1 MYKPSIHENHIH
13 RQRILDK
20 LDQGLQLPLTLVA
33 APAGYGKSTSVGCW
47 LDTSSSPSAWVSLD
61 KNDNDLRLFLNYFVA
76 AVQSMFPDA
85 VPEMKAMVNS
95 LTLPPLSVLA
105 VNIINEIDRIEQHF
119 ILVLDDFHL
128 IEDESVLDLITQLL
142 HHPPRTMHL
151 VLISRQDPLLPISTL
166 RAKHLVTEIRTQD
179 LRFNQAET
187 AAFLTKVL
195 GNQVASATVAAMD
208 KKTEGWVTGLHLSAL
223 AMLHRGKIASELLE
237 PQTDAH
243 YVMEYLSA
251 ETLAHQPPEIK
262 QFLMSTAIL
271 DRFCGSLC
279 ETLCMQSSEPLTNE
293 ISGRDFIN
301 WLNQENLFLIPL
313 DAENRWF
320 RYHHLFQN
328 LLINQLKSRESA
340 EKINELHT
348 RASAWFAENGL
359 IEEAIRHALAGE
371 NFAAAARLVAQ
382 NGFELVSEERWP
394 TLNRWLNLLP
404 DDIIYQN
411 LDLAILVA
419 WTHMPFYRIAEMV
432 TCLNKIAA
440 LFPGQAT
447 VEQQGHIDAL
457 RSYQHFVAADGER
470 ALSYAQRAYENIPR
484 NHLWP
489 RISVSIIQFLAHQVL
504 GESEKVQSKIEE
516 MMRDETLRGTSEG
529 FLLAS
534 PCFIYWMAGDLTATL
549 QTAAHAQKIAH
560 LEAPFALGHGLYF
573 SGIAYYDRN
582 EFHNAEEKLL
592 PLVKAPYLHHALNFA
607 HSTFALALVYQSMG
621 RTNKAYEL
629 AESVISYAHD
639 TDNTNVL
646 QIARAFQAELALLH
660 GRLAEA
666 SRWAEQYVAEPLRP
680 MYRFYVPQLTL
691 VKVLLAQDT
700 PDSRE
705 NATDLLTQL
714 YDFVVS
720 TYNTRFQIDVLA
732 LKALLYDSRK
742 DEPAAL
748 KALTESLTL
757 AEPGCFIRSFV
768 DLGPRMADLLKAL
781 HHQGIAPDYI
791 GKILA
796 AFGQGDE
803 PGVEPKT
810 ADRSMA
816 AANHPLRKSTSIPP
830 LVEPLTNRE
839 LDVLELLA
847 RRLSNQEI
855 ADKLYIST
863 TTVKSH
869 LKNIYGKLSVNKR
882 REAVA
887 KAMKIGILS
896 GSV

>member
-1 MYKPSIHENHIH
+1 MADNTISISFIRTKLYKPSIHENHIH

-208 KKTEGWVTGLHLSAL
+208 KKTEGWVTGLHLSTL
-223 AMLHRGKIASELLE
+223 AMLHQGKIASELLE
-237 PQTDAH
+237 PQTDVH

-279 ETLCMQSSEPLTNE
+279 ETLRMQGSEPLTNE

-340 EKINELHT
+340 EKINELYA

-394 TLNRWLNLLP
+394 TLNRWLN
-404 DDIIYQN
+404 
-411 LDLAILVA
+411 
-419 WTHMPFYRIAEMV
+419 
-432 TCLNKIAA
+432 
-440 LFPGQAT
+440 
-447 VEQQGHIDAL
+447 
-457 RSYQHFVAADGER
+457 
-470 ALSYAQRAYENIPR
+470 
-484 NHLWP
+484 
-489 RISVSIIQFLAHQVL
+489 
-504 GESEKVQSKIEE
+504 
-516 MMRDETLRGTSEG
+516 
-529 FLLAS
+529 
-534 PCFIYWMAGDLTATL
+534 
-549 QTAAHAQKIAH
+549 
-560 LEAPFALGHGLYF
+560 
-573 SGIAYYDRN
+573 
-582 EFHNAEEKLL
+582 
-592 PLVKAPYLHHALNFA
+592 
-607 HSTFALALVYQSMG
+607 
-621 RTNKAYEL
+621 
-629 AESVISYAHD
+629 
-639 TDNTNVL
+639 
-646 QIARAFQAELALLH
+646 
-660 GRLAEA
+660 
-666 SRWAEQYVAEPLRP
+666 
-680 MYRFYVPQLTL
+680 
-691 VKVLLAQDT
+691 
-700 PDSRE
+700 
-705 NATDLLTQL
+705 
-714 YDFVVS
+714 
-720 TYNTRFQIDVLA
+720 
-732 LKALLYDSRK
+732 
-742 DEPAAL
+742 
-748 KALTESLTL
+748 
-757 AEPGCFIRSFV
+757 
-768 DLGPRMADLLKAL
+768 
-781 HHQGIAPDYI
+781 
-791 GKILA
+791 
-796 AFGQGDE
+796 
-803 PGVEPKT
+803 
-810 ADRSMA
+810 
-816 AANHPLRKSTSIPP
+816 
-830 LVEPLTNRE
+830 
-839 LDVLELLA
+839 
-847 RRLSNQEI
+847 
-855 ADKLYIST
+855 
-863 TTVKSH
+863 
-869 LKNIYGKLSVNKR
+869 
-882 REAVA
+882 
-887 KAMKIGILS
+887 
-896 GSV
+896 